1 MLDIVLHAVLQDK
14 KHVKALVI
22 QIRHFLLSPLLPIY
36 PPYTSFSPYPVY
48 AFPLFMPLPLLKHD
62 VEHASQIFHE

>member
-22 QIRHFLLSPLLPIY
+22 QIRHFLLRSLLPLY
-36 PPYTSFSPYPVY
+36 PPYTFFSLSISCLLLRLPSFY
-48 AFPLFMPLPLLKHD
+48 APPLIKT
-62 VEHASQIFHE
+62 